1 MSTKESSYNPLCLTM
16 IFMFG
21 ITIGAFVGHTSIDTF
36 HDMVIIGLATI
47 AFHLTQVKKLGL
59 FLKKL

>member
-21 ITIGAFVGHTSIDTF
+21 VIVGAFMSHDSRNEF
-36 HDMVIIGLATI
+36 HDILVIGLATV

>member
-1 MSTKESSYNPLCLTM
+1 
-16 IFMFG
+16 MFG
-21 ITIGAFVGHTSIDTF
+21 VIVGAFMSHDSRNEF
-36 HDMVIIGLATI
+36 HDILVIGLATV